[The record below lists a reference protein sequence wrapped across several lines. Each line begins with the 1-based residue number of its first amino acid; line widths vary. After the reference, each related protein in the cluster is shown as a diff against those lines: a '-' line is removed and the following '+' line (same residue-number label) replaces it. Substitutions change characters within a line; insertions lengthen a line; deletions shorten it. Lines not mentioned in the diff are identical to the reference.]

1 MAPIRDRKSTSWCF
15 TINNPDD
22 GDTATLRSLG
32 LEATYL
38 VYGSEFGES
47 GTRHY
52 QGFVVFKNGKGLA
65 QAKQF
70 LGGRAHLEKMRGTP
84 QQASDYCKKD
94 GDFVECG
101 TLPNPG
107 RRGDLEGAIGRLNDS
122 RSLCTVAQ
130 EFPAEFVKYGRGLTH
145 YFAIAQILPART
157 HKTTVRVYVGP
168 PGVGKSRRCALEAA
182 EFGRVYYKPNG
193 KWWDGYIGQEAV
205 ILDDFYGGIQ
215 FHELLNVLDRYP
227 HQVEY
232 KGGYMQFVA
241 LAVFISSNRRP
252 SEWYKK
258 EDGDIGALYRRFTE
272 YRRMHSFESTEDGL
286 QYDATSGHDTWP
298 IDY

>member
-1 MAPIRDRKSTSWCF
+1 MAARRPLKTTSWCF
-15 TINNPDD
+15 TINNPQD
-22 GDTATLRSLG
+22 GDTSTLRSLG

-38 VYGSEFGES
+38 VYGSELGES

-52 QGFVVFKNGKGLA
+52 QGFVVFKNSKGLA
-65 QAKQF
+65 QAKQAI
-70 LGGRAHLEKMRGTP
+70 GGRGHLEPMRGTP

-101 TLPNPG
+101 TLPKPG
-107 RRGDLEGAIGRLNDS
+107 RRTDLDGAIERLNDT

-130 EFPAEFVKYGRGLTH
+130 EFPSEFVKYGRGLIN
-145 YFAIAQILPART
+145 YFAIAEILPARKQ
-157 HKTTVRVYVGP
+157 KTICRVYVGP
-168 PGVGKSRRCALEAA
+168 PGVGKSRRCLAEAA

-215 FHELLNVLDRYP
+215 FHELLNILDMYDHR
-227 HQVEY
+227 VEY
-232 KGGYMQFVA
+232 KGGYMRFVA
-241 LAVFISSNRRP
+241 IAVFISSNRRP

-258 EDGDIGALYRRFTE
+258 EDGEIGALYRRFTE
-272 YRRMHSFESTEDGL
+272 YRYMRTYEETEDGL
-286 QYDATSGHDTWP
+286 QHDATAGHDIWP
-298 IDY
+298 INY